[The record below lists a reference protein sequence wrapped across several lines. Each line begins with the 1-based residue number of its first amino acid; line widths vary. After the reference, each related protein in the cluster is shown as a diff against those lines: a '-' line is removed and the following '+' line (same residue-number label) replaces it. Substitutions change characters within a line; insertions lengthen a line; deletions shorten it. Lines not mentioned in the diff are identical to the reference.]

1 MHVSASFTE
10 IFLSN
15 RRALIYSIMR
25 IVRDDQ
31 AAEDVA
37 QEAFVRVSRAV
48 ETGAVEHVEA
58 FLYRTARNLALNYRR
73 SNQMRG
79 GIERDDVSESDLENV
94 ASPLPSQETTLIH
107 RQRLSHLEEAIRQL
121 PHRAQTVWMLSKV
134 EKWPYP
140 KIAAHLG
147 VSPNTVFND
156 LKMAHAHCME
166 AMVKID
172 NG

>member
-1 MHVSASFTE
+1 MGASFTD

-15 RRALIYSIMR
+15 RMALIRSVKR
-25 IVRDDQ
+25 IVADPQ

-48 ETGAVEHVEA
+48 EGGSVEHVEA
-58 FLYRTARNLALNYRR
+58 FLFQTARNLALNHKR
-73 SNQMRG
+73 SRQVRG
-79 GIERDDVSESDLENV
+79 EIERGDVCETDVENV
-94 ASPLPSQETTLIH
+94 ASTAPSQEAELLH
-107 RQRLSHLEEAIRQL
+107 RERLQQL
-121 PHRAQTVWMLSKV
+121 QAAMAKLPERAQRVWALSKI

-140 KIAAHLG
+140 KIAEHLG

-166 AMVKID
+166 ALARID
-172 NG
+172 RG